1 MKHLLLALSICLA
14 YGAVPAAP
22 APLAPA
28 PVANRYAMPMQAAEV
43 FEHGPLRVSRFGSGG
58 RPLILVPGMAAGPWV
73 WNDIVRLLQQ
83 DQTLYVVTL
92 PGFDGRGAAAAR
104 FGDIQAALAS
114 LAGARKMQ
122 RPLLVGHSMGGMLA
136 LATAAQ
142 HPGVF
147 TAVVSI
153 DGLPVLPGTE
163 ELPAEKRQEMAREA
177 SHRTAA
183 LKPADFAAQQQDF
196 LRAQGLID
204 MSKADELAQM
214 TGRTDPRVVADYMA
228 QMIALDV
235 RSAMPGLTPVATIVA
250 PFFEEDGGAQE
261 ENTPERKQAY
271 YRELMAGAPKL
282 NVSIV
287 APARHFAMID
297 QPQMVV
303 DVIRRHLME
312 R

>member
-1 MKHLLLALSICLA
+1 MKHLLLALTLGLA
-14 YGAVPAAP
+14 HAAV
-22 APLAPA
+22 LAA
-28 PVANRYAMPMQAAEV
+28 PVANRYAVQVQAAEV
-43 FEHGPLRVSRFGSGG
+43 FEHGPLKVARHGSGG
-58 RPLILVPGMAAGPWV
+58 RPLVLVPGMAAGPWV
-73 WNDIVRLLQQ
+73 WNDIIRLLQQ

-92 PGFDGRGAAAAR
+92 PGFDGRGAQAGQFA
-104 FGDIQAALAS
+104 DIQAAIAS
-114 LAGARKMQ
+114 LASARKMQ
-122 RPLLVGHSMGGMLA
+122 RPVLVGHSMGGTLA

-147 TAVVSI
+147 ATVVSI

-163 ELPAEKRQEMAREA
+163 ELPTDKRLEMARQV
-177 SHRTAA
+177 RDKTAA
-183 LKPADFAAQQQDF
+183 QLPAAFAAQQQDF
-196 LRAQGLID
+196 LRSQGLVD

-214 TGRTDPRVVADYMA
+214 TGRTDPRIVADYLA
-228 QMIALDV
+228 QLVALDA
-235 RSAMPGLTPVATIVA
+235 RAAMPAMTSTVTIVA
-250 PFFEEDGGAQE
+250 PFFDDDNGAQP

-282 NVSIV
+282 NVTVV

-303 DVIRRHLME
+303 DIIRRHLME